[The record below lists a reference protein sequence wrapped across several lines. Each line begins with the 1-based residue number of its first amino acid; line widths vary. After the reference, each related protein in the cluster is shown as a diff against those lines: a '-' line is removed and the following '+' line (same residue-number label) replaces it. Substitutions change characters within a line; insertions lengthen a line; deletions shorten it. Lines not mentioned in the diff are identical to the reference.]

1 MHVRTLILKKK
12 KPLYLS
18 VKVLC
23 AKVLV
28 GDTILRL
35 HLLSFQ
41 RINAGVN
48 GPRDFLGGRV
58 GSITYYPQAGAAWLG
73 PLISYFPIP
82 Y

>member
-1 MHVRTLILKKK
+1 MLNNKQLFMTVKCARTHFNIKK

-18 VKVLC
+18 VKVLS

-41 RINAGVN
+41 RINAGVS

-58 GSITYYPQAGAAWLG
+58 GSNTYYP
-73 PLISYFPIP
+73 
-82 Y
+82 

>member
-1 MHVRTLILKKK
+1 MHARTLILKKK
-12 KPLYLS
+12 TLYSS
-18 VKVLC
+18 VKVVST
-23 AKVLV
+23 KVLV

-58 GSITYYPQAGAAWLG
+58 GSITYYP
-73 PLISYFPIP
+73 
-82 Y
+82 

>member
-1 MHVRTLILKKK
+1 MHVRTLIFKKK
-12 KPLYLS
+12 KKTLYLS

-48 GPRDFLGGRV
+48 GPRDFLGVRV
-58 GSITYYPQAGAAWLG
+58 GSITY
-73 PLISYFPIP
+73 
-82 Y
+82 

>member
-1 MHVRTLILKKK
+1 MLNKEQLFVKAKCARTHFNIEK

-18 VKVLC
+18 VKVVST
-23 AKVLV
+23 KVLV

-48 GPRDFLGGRV
+48 GPRDFLGRRV
-58 GSITYYPQAGAAWLG
+58 GSITYYP
-73 PLISYFPIP
+73 
-82 Y
+82 

>member
-1 MHVRTLILKKK
+1 MLNNERLFVKVKCARTHFNIEKK

-28 GDTILRL
+28 GDTILHL

-58 GSITYYPQAGAAWLG
+58 GSITYYP
-73 PLISYFPIP
+73 
-82 Y
+82 

>member
-1 MHVRTLILKKK
+1 MLNNEQLFMKVKCARTHFHIEK

-18 VKVLC
+18 VKVLS

-28 GDTILRL
+28 GNTILRL

-41 RINAGVN
+41 RINGGVN

-58 GSITYYPQAGAAWLG
+58 GSITYYP
-73 PLISYFPIP
+73 
-82 Y
+82 

>member
-1 MHVRTLILKKK
+1 M
-12 KPLYLS
+12 S

-28 GDTILRL
+28 EDTILRL

-58 GSITYYPQAGAAWLG
+58 GVLLTTPKPSWGSLAWSADQLFSHTL
-73 PLISYFPIP
+73 LIKLRMNMNVVE
-82 Y
+82 

>member
-1 MHVRTLILKKK
+1 MLNDEQLFVKVKCARTHFNTEKKK
-12 KPLYLS
+12 NALS
-18 VKVLC
+18 VKELC

-28 GDTILRL
+28 VDTILRL

-58 GSITYYPQAGAAWLG
+58 GSSTHYP
-73 PLISYFPIP
+73 
-82 Y
+82 

>member
-1 MHVRTLILKKK
+1 MLNNERLFVKVKCARTHFNIEK

-23 AKVLV
+23 AKVLD

-58 GSITYYPQAGAAWLG
+58 GSITYYP
-73 PLISYFPIP
+73 
-82 Y
+82 